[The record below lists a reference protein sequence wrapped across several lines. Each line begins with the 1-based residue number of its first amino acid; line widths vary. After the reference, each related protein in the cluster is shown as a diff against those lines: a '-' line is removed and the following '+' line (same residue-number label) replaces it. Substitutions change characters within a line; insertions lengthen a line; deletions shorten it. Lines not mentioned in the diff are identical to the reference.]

1 MKRIYTERDR
11 ALAVEIMDDA
21 HCGQM
26 RKDGSEY
33 REHPMRVM
41 QSLETRGYKMATLIV
56 ALLHDVAEDCERW
69 PLERIMHETGFG
81 IDIMEPLDRLTKEHG
96 KGDEYY
102 ENVYIPRIAEHP
114 RSRAVKRYDLMDNMD
129 LGYIKH
135 PTDEQITRIKKYGRS
150 LTYLSQFSQPRV

>member
-41 QSLETRGYKMATLIV
+41 QSLEMRGYSMATLIL
-56 ALLHDVAEDCERW
+56 ALFHDVPEDCERW
-69 PLERIMHETGFG
+69 PIERIKAETGFG
-81 IDIMEPLDRLTKEHG
+81 MDIMEPLDRLTKEHG

-102 ENVYIPRIAEHP
+102 ENVYIPRIAKHP
-114 RSRAVKRYDLMDNMD
+114 RSRAVKRYDLLDNMD
-129 LGYIKH
+129 LGNIEK
-135 PTDEQITRIKKYGRS
+135 PTDEQIARINKYGRS
-150 LTYLSQFSQPRV
+150 LTYLSRISQPRV